1 MLVNAGQKIKIK
13 LKGLR
18 YKALQRLLKKQ
29 VKNEQKYQTKN
40 IYRQKKD
47 NKFWMNLDSYKI
59 IRMEYQNK

>member
-1 MLVNAGQKIKIK
+1 MIKLQIK

-18 YKALQRLLKKQ
+18 YKVLQRLLKKQ

>member
-1 MLVNAGQKIKIK
+1 MIKLQIK

>member
-1 MLVNAGQKIKIK
+1 MVQLVIKLQIK

-18 YKALQRLLKKQ
+18 YKVLQRLLKKQ

-40 IYRQKKD
+40 IYHQKKD

>member
-1 MLVNAGQKIKIK
+1 MIKLQIK

-18 YKALQRLLKKQ
+18 YKVLQRLLKKQ

-40 IYRQKKD
+40 IYHQKKD
-47 NKFWMNLDSYKI
+47 KKFWMNLDSYKI